1 MSLNEVET
9 VSVIK
14 INKIHKEIMARLV
27 RMETK
32 LVRGFSEM
40 GIDLDCEDWMEV
52 DDRDQ
57 AIYLKTMGRSMMV
70 ITSNMKKLGATK
82 LGQDYDLIFEGK
94 VVGSIL
100 YEGQEA
106 S

>member
-40 GIDLDCEDWMEV
+40 GIDLDCEDWMEI

-57 AIYLKTMGRSMMV
+57 AIYLKTMGRSM
-70 ITSNMKKLGATK
+70 MKKLGATK